1 MASFLFGAAGFV
13 LTMVALGLFVI
24 LRRPAEVDH
33 MMAAQLLGTG
43 GVAILL
49 LLAVATETPP
59 IVDVALLLAL
69 FAAFAAVAF
78 VRSASDPESEVLEG
92 NERRMNLALDIF
104 TVSAVSA
111 GAFFFLAGT
120 VGLLRFP
127 DALTRLHALTKV
139 DNLGLG
145 LVVLGLLPQAN
156 GPFGALKLVSIW
168 LLVQLSG
175 AIVTQLIAGAVR
187 QRGPHG

>member
-13 LTMVALGLFVI
+13 LTMVAIGLVVI

-49 LLAVATETPP
+49 LLAAATKTPP

-78 VRSASDPESEVLEG
+78 VRSASGQENEV
-92 NERRMNLALDIF
+92 
-104 TVSAVSA
+104 
-111 GAFFFLAGT
+111 
-120 VGLLRFP
+120 
-127 DALTRLHALTKV
+127 
-139 DNLGLG
+139 
-145 LVVLGLLPQAN
+145 
-156 GPFGALKLVSIW
+156 
-168 LLVQLSG
+168 
-175 AIVTQLIAGAVR
+175 
-187 QRGPHG
+187 

>member
-24 LRRPAEVDH
+24 LQRPAEVDH

-49 LLAVATETPP
+49 LLAAAIETPP

-78 VRSASDPESEVLEG
+78 VRSASSSEPEIPET
-92 NERRMNLALDIF
+92 A
-104 TVSAVSA
+104 
-111 GAFFFLAGT
+111 
-120 VGLLRFP
+120 
-127 DALTRLHALTKV
+127 
-139 DNLGLG
+139 
-145 LVVLGLLPQAN
+145 
-156 GPFGALKLVSIW
+156 
-168 LLVQLSG
+168 SG
-175 AIVTQLIAGAVR
+175 G
-187 QRGPHG
+187 